1 MRIVL
6 AGNPNAGKS
15 TLFNALTG
23 ESRRVG
29 NWHGV
34 TVDEGEGDFY
44 LGYKK
49 VSIVD
54 LPGLYTLRGSEN
66 EESVAEK
73 YLVKKDYDVIVAVTE
88 AKTVKRAARLV
99 KELKTCERPIIV
111 FVNFVKEFEKR
122 GGKIDADKLS
132 HSLGVAVFVGEA
144 TDKGDIEKFKNRLLT
159 VESPRKGDGN
169 ETYVI
174 YPKANADGIKYNPI
188 FGCFCFSVAVF
199 ITFYLAFGRY
209 SPATLIGRFFTDY
222 LGVKLTDIL
231 INALSG
237 RVSPFI
243 AGLAIEGVV
252 GGTFSVLE
260 FLPQIAVLSLC
271 RDMLDACGF
280 LSYAQAFCDG
290 VLSKVGSGGRAIYTL
305 MSGYGCSA
313 LAAEASAS
321 IGDNGIKKRT
331 VLSLPFVSCSA
342 RTPVYS
348 FIAVKVFNGYA
359 FLILAIIY
367 LLSAALPLLYSFI
380 LYKTAIK
387 DKPRPIAT
395 EIANFRKPEISSLLK
410 SLQKTLSSFI
420 IKLGSVVLLVSVA
433 FFILRSVSPDLRFVA
448 ADEADESIL
457 AYIGKAF
464 SFLLYPSGI
473 KDWRFSAALIS
484 GIFAKESV
492 ASTLF
497 LLFPQGINLTVAQ
510 GASLVAFTYLYTPC
524 ITALFAMK
532 KAVGLKKT
540 ALSAALQLLY
550 AVTLSHF
557 VFLLSNLFV

>member
-23 ESRRVG
+23 ENRRVG

-44 LGYKK
+44 LGDKK

-73 YLVKKDYDVIVAVTE
+73 YLLKKDYDIIVAVTE

-99 KELKTCERPIIV
+99 KELKACERPIIV

-132 HSLGVAVFVGEA
+132 RSLGVAVFAGEA
-144 TDKGDIEKFKNRLLT
+144 TDKGDIEKFRNRLLT

-174 YPKANADGIKYNPI
+174 YPKTNAEGIKYNPI

-222 LGVKLTDIL
+222 LGVKLTNVL
-231 INALSG
+231 ITALSG

-243 AGLAIEGVV
+243 SGLVIEGVV

-271 RDMLDACGF
+271 RDILDACGF

-290 VLSKVGSGGRAIYTL
+290 VLSKAGSGGRAIYTL

-313 LAAEASAS
+313 LAAESSAS

-348 FIAVKVFNGYA
+348 FIAVKVFKGYA

-395 EIANFRKPEISSLLK
+395 EIANFRKPKISSLLK

-433 FFILRSVSPDLRFVA
+433 FFVLRSVSPDLRFVA

-497 LLFPQGINLTVAQ
+497 LLFPQGINLTAAQ

-557 VFLLSNLFV
+557 VFLISSLFV